1 MPFNA
6 PWNAAWFCAFL
17 SLTYIVADCAML
29 IIRHGSGSGG
39 GSIVF
44 TFLPMCFYIL
54 GLEIS
59 RQQREITDLRNRVA
73 ATQGQ
78 TGI

>member
-1 MPFNA
+1 
-6 PWNAAWFCAFL
+6 
-17 SLTYIVADCAML
+17 ML